1 MVVQNSPEPVY
12 PATTR
17 YVLRRRERLLLSSTI
32 FLFTLP
38 ATLLTL
44 ATVGYATGYSS
55 VAEVIYFG
63 LFLLLAVPCCISM
76 LKERAAVAG
85 QVLMAVDEGG
95 IYLADPPR
103 RIPWREAAGL
113 VAFRSWQDG
122 DDGDGGKWLS
132 RLVVVRPG
140 QDCLPGAV
148 ALRVSSPDRW
158 GPVVDLHDEKL
169 RLGELATAVRT
180 YAPGLPVW
188 DAGKVR
194 NTGEVMPTGG
204 VE

>member
-1 MVVQNSPEPVY
+1 MVVQNPPEPVF

-38 ATLLTL
+38 AILLTL

-76 LKERAAVAG
+76 LKERAAVLG
-85 QVLMAVDEGG
+85 QVLLAIEEGG

-103 RIPWREAAGL
+103 RIPWPEASGL
-113 VAFRSWQDG
+113 VAFRTRPDS
-122 DDGDGGKWLS
+122 DDGDPGPWQS

-140 QDCLPGAV
+140 QDCLPGV
-148 ALRVSSPDRW
+148 AALSLSRPDQW
-158 GPVVDLHDEKL
+158 GAVVDLHDEKL
-169 RLGELATAVRT
+169 RLGELAAAVHT

-188 DAGKVR
+188 DAGEVR
-194 NTGEVMPTGG
+194 
-204 VE
+204 